1 MLEEFY
7 KNNYPIVYGYLLSL
21 CADTGLAE
29 DLASETFCKAI
40 EQIKKYN
47 PKYKASTWLCTIARN
62 LYINELK
69 KKKRTVSLEDA
80 SLITSPSAETIHL
93 QADEARQILKLLEGF
108 SPENRQLFIMRLEGM
123 SFRDIG
129 LALGKSENWARVT
142 YFRIKT
148 KIRSEM
154 EGEK

>member
-21 CADTGLAE
+21 CADPAMAE
-29 DLASETFCKAI
+29 DLAAETFCKAI
-40 EQIKKYN
+40 EQIKKYD

-62 LYINELK
+62 LHINELK

-80 SLITSPSAETIHL
+80 ALISTPSAEAIHL
-93 QADEARQILKLLEGF
+93 QADEARQILKLLESF
-108 SPENRQLFIMRLEGM
+108 SPENKQLFIMRLEGM